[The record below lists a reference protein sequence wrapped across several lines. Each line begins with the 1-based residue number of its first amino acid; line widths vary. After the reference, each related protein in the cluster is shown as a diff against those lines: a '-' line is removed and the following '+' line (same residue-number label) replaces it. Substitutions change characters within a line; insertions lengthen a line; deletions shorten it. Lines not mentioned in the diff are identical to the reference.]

1 MKAIYFDGAGFTLK
15 EIPVP
20 DPPPGEALIR
30 VKAAGICSTDIE
42 IGRGYMDFRG
52 VPGHEFVGV
61 AEKTGDPGLSG
72 RRVVGEINC
81 PCGVCD
87 LCARGLGRHCR
98 YRKVLGIYRKNGC
111 FAEYVTLPEGNLH
124 RVPESMTDLQAI
136 MVEPTA
142 AAFRILEELG
152 DVSGLNVAVLGDGRL
167 GLLTVQ
173 VLASAGARV
182 SLIGKHP
189 ERRAII
195 EGRGVEFLLAKARET
210 SDLQGSFRVAVD
222 CTGSPHGAA
231 DAIELL
237 EPTGKLVVKTTV
249 REPLPLPSER
259 LVVDEITVIGSRCGP
274 FDRAIQALCSG
285 SVKVDDMIEGSY
297 SLPEFESA
305 ISRASGAGALK
316 IVLTIT

>member
-1 MKAIYFDGAGFTLK
+1 MKAIYFEGTGFTLK

-20 DPPPGEALIR
+20 DPPPGETLIR

-42 IGRGYMDFRG
+42 IGRGYMDFSG

-61 AEKTGDPGLSG
+61 VERTGNPSLSG

-81 PCGVCD
+81 ACGVCD

-98 YRKVLGIYRKNGC
+98 DRTVLGIYRRNGC
-111 FAEYVTLPEGNLH
+111 FAEYVTLPDGNIH

-142 AAFRILEELG
+142 AAFRILEMLG
-152 DVSGLNVAVLGDGRL
+152 DVSGLKVAVLGDGRL

-182 SLIGKHP
+182 SLIGNHS

-195 EGRGVEFLLAKARET
+195 EGHGIEFFHARAGET
-210 SDLQGSFRVAVD
+210 SELQGSFRVAVD

-231 DAIELL
+231 DAIKLL
-237 EPTGKLVVKTTV
+237 EPMGRLVVKTTV
-249 REPLPLPSER
+249 REPLALPSER

-285 SVKVDDMIEGSY
+285 SVEVDDIIEGSY
-297 SLPEFESA
+297 PLAEFESA
-305 ISRASGAGALK
+305 MRRASGGALK